1 MGSQMRFRKKDA
13 GRKSKRKTEMVPLL
27 RGFEPRSEK
36 ELMSGG
42 IYPKDY
48 TLKPK
53 YKKLIFI
60 QDTKLGFKGEQVTMK
75 NPRANDLIN
84 KLIAV
89 QETPETLARWV
100 TSMTEQEKKKLI
112 EKRRQLN
119 YRKILVNGQLY
130 FHRQVNC
137 PRKTKIVCPITR
149 EDLCQRV
156 WEQLKVVVRPEQFW
170 NWSKNIK
177 TVGMHRV
184 WLNVGD
190 QYLKKDVIALRFYV
204 GGGDRFNG

>member
-1 MGSQMRFRKKDA
+1 MRFRKKDS
-13 GRKSKRKTEMVPLL
+13 GRQSKRKVEMVPLL

-36 ELMSGG
+36 ELKSGG

-75 NPRANDLIN
+75 NPRANHLIN

-100 TSMTEQEKKKLI
+100 NSMTEQEKKKLV
-112 EKRRQLN
+112 EKRRHLN

-137 PRKTKIVCPITR
+137 PRKPKIICPITR

-204 GGGDRFNG
+204 GGGDHLNG